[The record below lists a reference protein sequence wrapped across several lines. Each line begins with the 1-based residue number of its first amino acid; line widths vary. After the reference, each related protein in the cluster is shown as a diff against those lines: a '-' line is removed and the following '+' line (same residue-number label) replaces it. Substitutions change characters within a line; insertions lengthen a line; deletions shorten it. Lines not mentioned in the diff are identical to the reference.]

1 MTTLRQYEEL
11 CREIWLHNQRYY
23 SDHNP
28 TITDQE
34 FDLLYAKLLEIEKQH
49 PEWVNPTSPSQRVGE
64 ALTAGFGHVYHTTPM
79 LSLENTY
86 SEAEVAEFI
95 ARMYRLTEQSQLEF
109 SCELKVD
116 GIAVT
121 ILYEEGVLTRAATR
135 GDGREGDDITNN
147 VKTIKMLPL
156 RLPVDNPPAFL
167 EVRGEVYMTR
177 AVFEELNRQRL
188 QANLELWANPR
199 NAAAGTLKLLD
210 PKEVARRNLSVV
222 CYAIAEE
229 STVANQSQYDMHRQ
243 LQGLGLPVL
252 KDVALCRSLAEI
264 QKFADNVQQRRAELP
279 FNIDG
284 IVIKL
289 NNLREQRKL
298 ASTAKHPRWAVA
310 YKFAAEQAITTI
322 RDITLQVG
330 RTGVLTP
337 VAELEPVFLAGS
349 TIARATL
356 HNAEEV
362 QRKDIRIGDAVY
374 IEKGGD
380 VIPKVVKSI
389 IERRPADSIPWQMAD
404 QCPACNSPVQRIA
417 GEVAVR
423 CPNHSGCPEQTLR
436 RIAHFA
442 GKDAMDIENL
452 GEKVIEKLID
462 KGFVSMPSDLYKVT
476 AEQLAQIEGF
486 KDKSIGNLLTS
497 IDQSRS
503 VPLARLIM
511 ALGIKHVGSGTAEEL
526 ARKVGSIDDLMAL
539 DIDELCEIEGIGNKV
554 ATAIVDFF
562 ANPSHREE
570 LQRLLES
577 GIVPQIGSSAA
588 FVGHPFSNK
597 AFVLTGALHTL
608 TRQQAG
614 NLIKERGGK
623 LSDSVGKK
631 TDFLIVGEAPGSKL
645 EKARTLGIT
654 VLTEEQFA
662 AML

>member
-1 MTTLRQYEEL
+1 
-11 CREIWLHNQRYY
+11 
-23 SDHNP
+23 
-28 TITDQE
+28 
-34 FDLLYAKLLEIEKQH
+34 
-49 PEWVNPTSPSQRVGE
+49 
-64 ALTAGFGHVYHTTPM
+64 
-79 LSLENTY
+79 
-86 SEAEVAEFI
+86 
-95 ARMYRLTEQSQLEF
+95 
-109 SCELKVD
+109 
-116 GIAVT
+116 
-121 ILYEEGVLTRAATR
+121 
-135 GDGREGDDITNN
+135 
-147 VKTIKMLPL
+147 
-156 RLPVDNPPAFL
+156 
-167 EVRGEVYMTR
+167 
-177 AVFEELNRQRL
+177 
-188 QANLELWANPR
+188 
-199 NAAAGTLKLLD
+199 
-210 PKEVARRNLSVV
+210 
-222 CYAIAEE
+222 
-229 STVANQSQYDMHRQ
+229 
-243 LQGLGLPVL
+243 
-252 KDVALCRSLAEI
+252 
-264 QKFADNVQQRRAELP
+264 
-279 FNIDG
+279 
-284 IVIKL
+284 
-289 NNLREQRKL
+289 
-298 ASTAKHPRWAVA
+298 
-310 YKFAAEQAITTI
+310 
-322 RDITLQVG
+322 
-330 RTGVLTP
+330 
-337 VAELEPVFLAGS
+337 
-349 TIARATL
+349 
-356 HNAEEV
+356 
-362 QRKDIRIGDAVY
+362 
-374 IEKGGD
+374 
-380 VIPKVVKSI
+380 
-389 IERRPADSIPWQMAD
+389 
-404 QCPACNSPVQRIA
+404 
-417 GEVAVR
+417 
-423 CPNHSGCPEQTLR
+423 
-436 RIAHFA
+436 
-442 GKDAMDIENL
+442 MDIENL